1 MVIGTITEVTVK
13 YHCWRILDA
22 FSIDVELK
30 NDVLG
35 RLVAPAMQFRLEVQS
50 NSFTL
55 YQGRSPKS
63 PLNSVPEVGPLLSE
77 HLKSNSLG
85 KTVWLQAASWR
96 QKPVPPRGSLRKA
109 MSISRNLQDQ
119 SSRLDFLLF
128 PIDFT
133 QSEEPRMVLK

>member
-1 MVIGTITEVTVK
+1 MATGKITEVVVK
-13 YHCWRILDA
+13 CHRCRILDA

-35 RLVAPAMQFRLEVQS
+35 SPVAPAMQFRLELQS

-55 YQGRSPKS
+55 CQGRSPKS

-85 KTVWLQAASWR
+85 KIAWLQ
-96 QKPVPPRGSLRKA
+96 QHHGD
-109 MSISRNLQDQ
+109 RNPFHHVGLCE
-119 SSRLDFLLF
+119 RL
-128 PIDFT
+128 
-133 QSEEPRMVLK
+133 